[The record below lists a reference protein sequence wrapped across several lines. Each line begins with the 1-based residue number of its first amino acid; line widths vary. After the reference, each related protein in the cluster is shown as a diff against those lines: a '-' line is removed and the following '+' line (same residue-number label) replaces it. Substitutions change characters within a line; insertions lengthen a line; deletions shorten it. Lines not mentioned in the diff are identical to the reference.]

1 MGDPQR
7 RDPYLISGADS
18 GRRTCAAAI
27 DPHLTVADDS
37 VHMALRDTLK
47 LPKQEVIQPLACFRI
62 ADQVSADFGFLGY
75 VQKIRLN
82 Q

>member
-1 MGDPQR
+1 
-7 RDPYLISGADS
+7 
-18 GRRTCAAAI
+18 
-27 DPHLTVADDS
+27 
-37 VHMALRDTLK
+37 MALGDTLK